1 MVDLLIS
8 QPDSPRAIILSPQV
22 VNRKG
27 EHREIFAEAR
37 RNGFTRV
44 RVNGEILRLDEEI
57 HLEDKRKHSIEVVID
72 RLTLNPEAK
81 SRLTDSV
88 ETALKYSEGMI
99 IVHFPDTKKDMILSE
114 KLACIDCGIS
124 FSEVTPQSFSFNSPL
139 GMCVACNGLGTGL
152 QVDESRFIAN
162 SGLSIAAGGIIPWA
176 NAMRKKV
183 GWTYQYVMSVLKH
196 FGIDPDK
203 PVRDYSEDERNI
215 IFYGTPE
222 GRGAARPTSFRG
234 LANSWLEKLKESAET
249 EHEID
254 DRVSRYMKAVPCSSC
269 GGSRLK
275 PESRSVKIKGLSL
288 AELCAMTVKEADTAL
303 AELELDGN
311 EKTIAEEL
319 LKEIRARLG
328 FLCSVGLDYLTLD
341 RQAPTLSGGESQ
353 RIRLASQIG
362 SELTGVLYILDEPSI
377 GLHQRDNT
385 RLIKTL
391 LHLRDLGNTVLVVE
405 HDREMIEAADYLV
418 DFGPGAGVQGGEVV
432 FAGSYEQMMAENKTL
447 TARYLSGELCIQP
460 PVEKVKP
467 DSETGEGLEIIGATE
482 NNLRGVNVRFPVG
495 CMTAVTGVSGA
506 GKSSL
511 INGILWPAAQNYFN
525 RSSNFVGEHQEIK
538 GFELFDKVIDIN
550 QQPIGRTP
558 RSNPATYVKLFD
570 LIREFFAGLEESK
583 IYGYKPGRF
592 SFNVKGGRCETCQGA
607 GMIKVEMHFLAD
619 VWVPCDSCGGRRF
632 NQATLRV
639 KFKGKNISEIL
650 GLTVDEACDFFANIP
665 NIYRIL
671 KTLQKV
677 GLGYIALGQPAT
689 TLSGGEAQRIKLA
702 KELARRSTGRT
713 LYLLDEPTTGLH
725 FDDIRKLL
733 IVLRELV
740 AQGNT
745 IIIIEHNLDVIRCA
759 DYIVDL
765 GPDGGRGGG
774 QILYQGPID
783 KIEAAKK
790 QSSTIQYLLAD

>member
-1 MVDLLIS
+1 
-8 QPDSPRAIILSPQV
+8 
-22 VNRKG
+22 
-27 EHREIFAEAR
+27 
-37 RNGFTRV
+37 
-44 RVNGEILRLDEEI
+44 
-57 HLEDKRKHSIEVVID
+57 
-72 RLTLNPEAK
+72 
-81 SRLTDSV
+81 
-88 ETALKYSEGMI
+88 
-99 IVHFPDTKKDMILSE
+99 
-114 KLACIDCGIS
+114 
-124 FSEVTPQSFSFNSPL
+124 
-139 GMCVACNGLGTGL
+139 
-152 QVDESRFIAN
+152 
-162 SGLSIAAGGIIPWA
+162 
-176 NAMRKKV
+176 
-183 GWTYQYVMSVLKH
+183 
-196 FGIDPDK
+196 
-203 PVRDYSEDERNI
+203 
-215 IFYGTPE
+215 
-222 GRGAARPTSFRG
+222 
-234 LANSWLEKLKESAET
+234 
-249 EHEID
+249 
-254 DRVSRYMKAVPCSSC
+254 
-269 GGSRLK
+269 
-275 PESRSVKIKGLSL
+275 
-288 AELCAMTVKEADTAL
+288 
-303 AELELDGN
+303 
-311 EKTIAEEL
+311 
-319 LKEIRARLG
+319 
-328 FLCSVGLDYLTLD
+328 
-341 RQAPTLSGGESQ
+341 
-353 RIRLASQIG
+353 
-362 SELTGVLYILDEPSI
+362 
-377 GLHQRDNT
+377 
-385 RLIKTL
+385 
-391 LHLRDLGNTVLVVE
+391 
-405 HDREMIEAADYLV
+405 MIEAADYLV